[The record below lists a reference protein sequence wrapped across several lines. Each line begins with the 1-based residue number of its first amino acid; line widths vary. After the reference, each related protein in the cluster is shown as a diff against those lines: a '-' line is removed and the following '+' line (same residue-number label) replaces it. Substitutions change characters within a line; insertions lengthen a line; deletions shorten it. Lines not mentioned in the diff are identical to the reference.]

1 MTSVDRKGSESYAF
15 GGFVLDCA
23 DERLW
28 GPAGAVRIGNKA
40 FQVLCALINN
50 VGRLV
55 TKDELF
61 ATVWDGTVVS
71 ESVLT
76 TVIKELRRALGDD
89 MHQPRFIA
97 TVYGRGYR
105 FIAAI
110 EAVEEGRR
118 PGASAAPAA
127 APAGGERRPPLV
139 LVSGFDDEAVRDR
152 QPHLAAALR
161 EEVLSGLARF
171 REIRLIADERPELE
185 SSLSLGR
192 ASPFD
197 YQLTAA
203 LLPDDGDIKIIAR
216 AKHLA
221 DGRIVWADSIAL
233 AGTGAAKGVETI
245 VRRIIGSALPA
256 VDEDIFSGLPRESDD
271 FYEQYLIAKRRSFTA
286 RSFAEARAA
295 ADALEELIRQRPDF
309 ALAYPPL
316 VRLYN
321 IDFGYTA
328 LGSTGL
334 AERDKAFELAKAG
347 LAADRGHVHSYTVLG
362 FCYLWRGEL
371 DLACRCFDEALALNP
386 YNHVRFQEVATGM
399 MFMGE
404 LAAARRMM
412 DRALELNPIPSEYL
426 YEDLGRLDLLEGN
439 YEAAR
444 AMFRLIMRGSIW
456 ADLYM
461 AVAELALGRE
471 EGKRRIQKWQERV
484 EANWHSGA
492 SPGAA
497 GLIDWFTFHHPLPQ
511 KVAEPLL
518 AEMER
523 GLVSTPEAPS
533 IRLEVPR

>member
-1 MTSVDRKGSESYAF
+1 MTPIGGESSENYAF

-28 GPAGAVRIGNKA
+28 GPAGVVRIGNKA
-40 FQVLCALINN
+40 FRVLSILIHN

-61 ATVWDGTVVS
+61 STVWDGTIVS

-89 MHQPRFIA
+89 MHEPRFIA

-105 FIAAI
+105 FIAPVEATQSGRTPAPTAI
-110 EAVEEGRR
+110 ARAGS
-118 PGASAAPAA
+118 AS
-127 APAGGERRPPLV
+127 RPPVV
-139 LVSGFDDEAVRDR
+139 LVSGFEDEAVRDR

-161 EEVLSGLARF
+161 EEVISGLARF

-185 SSLSLGR
+185 ASRALGE

-203 LLPDDGDIKIIAR
+203 LLPDDGEIKIIAR

-221 DGRIVWADSIAL
+221 DGRVVWADSIAL
-233 AGTGAAKGVETI
+233 GGTGTAGGVEAI
-245 VRRIIGSALPA
+245 VRRIIGSVLPA

-271 FYEQYLIAKRRSFTA
+271 FYERYLIAKRRSFTA
-286 RSFAEARAA
+286 RSFAEARSAA
-295 ADALEELIRQRPDF
+295 EALEQLIAERPDF

-316 VRLYN
+316 VRLLN

-328 LGSTGL
+328 LGSTGP

-347 LAADRGHVHSYTVLG
+347 LAADRGHVHSHTVLG

-371 DLACRCFDEALALNP
+371 DLARRCFDEALALNP

-399 MFMGE
+399 MFMGDLE
-404 LAAARRMM
+404 GARRMM
-412 DRALELNPIPSEYL
+412 DRARELNPLPSEFL
-426 YEDLGRLDLLEGN
+426 YEDLGRLELLEGN

-456 ADLYM
+456 ADLYL
-461 AVAELALGRE
+461 AAAELGLGRE
-471 EGKRRIQKWQERV
+471 EGRHRLHAWQKRV
-484 EANWHSGA
+484 EANWHSGSA
-492 SPGAA
+492 PGAA
-497 GLIDWFTFHHPLPQ
+497 GLLAWISFHHPLPAALAQ
-511 KVAEPLL
+511 RLLGPIEPALVPAEAAPP
-518 AEMER
+518 MR
-523 GLVSTPEAPS
+523 IEAGQ
-533 IRLEVPR
+533 